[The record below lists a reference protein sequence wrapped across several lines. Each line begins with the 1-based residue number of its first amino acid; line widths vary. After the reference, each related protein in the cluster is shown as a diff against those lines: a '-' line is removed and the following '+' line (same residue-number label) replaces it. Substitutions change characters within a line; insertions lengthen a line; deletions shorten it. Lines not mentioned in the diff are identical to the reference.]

1 MPTKACP
8 RPDEP
13 PCRNRCVRQCT
24 NYFLLEC
31 EIRIVQP
38 VGEGLVGK
46 VGPAGDVPYSDL
58 GRDVFCWTHEVSEL
72 ESPEFDR
79 HDRRSIHVA
88 RDLPVKPEVVVV
100 RRAVT
105 VVQEVGEVLPK
116 DPSGKRFPPIFDV
129 LMLGKVLLKIEPP
142 EPRSPLP
149 SRAHRLGQVLA
160 IVHPLTVLSREVVQ
174 FADHHF
180 ELFKAFQTVQGGPPG
195 CTLPFGD
202 VNKTQ
207 DPSQYS
213 LLMIKCS
220 SQFDVNKT

>member
-24 NYFLLEC
+24 DYFLLEC

-100 RRAVT
+100 RRAVAQQ
-105 VVQEVGEVLPK
+105 VRFDLDDG
-116 DPSGKRFPPIFDV
+116 GKAYP
-129 LMLGKVLLKIEPP
+129 PP
-142 EPRSPLP
+142 EV
-149 SRAHRLGQVLA
+149 RLISG
-160 IVHPLTVLSREVVQ
+160 TFR
-174 FADHHF
+174 
-180 ELFKAFQTVQGGPPG
+180 
-195 CTLPFGD
+195 
-202 VNKTQ
+202 
-207 DPSQYS
+207 
-213 LLMIKCS
+213 
-220 SQFDVNKT
+220 